1 MLVTM
6 VSRRRRKITLAETPS
21 NSPKKQNL
29 DQQINDQKHHIWS
42 LSFNVRFSGKKSQKQ
57 QKLAKKI
64 THFAQKRRLY
74 NFQTSTHPT

>member
-1 MLVTM
+1 M
-6 VSRRRRKITLAETPS
+6 VSRRRRKIILAETPC

-29 DQQINDQKHHIWS
+29 DQQINDQKHIWS